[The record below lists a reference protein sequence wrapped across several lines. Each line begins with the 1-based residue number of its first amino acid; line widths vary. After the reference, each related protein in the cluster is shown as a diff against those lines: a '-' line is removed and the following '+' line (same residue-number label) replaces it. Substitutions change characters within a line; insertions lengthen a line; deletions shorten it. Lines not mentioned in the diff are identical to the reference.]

1 MNKLMNWM
9 FAAIL
14 FCGTVMCGLTSCTK
28 EETKF
33 VDLNADVELYTVKS
47 NYEIVSTGNLTD
59 ANLKT
64 VRNVLDKNFVGEE
77 SDRKTLSDARSGLDA
92 VVKKVEDVIKTNDLF
107 VQGLTYRIYV
117 KLFDSKETLVYSK
130 TVTVENDQISTK

>member
-9 FAAIL
+9 FTAIL
-14 FCGTVMCGLTSCTK
+14 LCGTVMFGLTSCTK

-33 VDLNADVELYTVKS
+33 VDLNADVELYTMKS
-47 NYEIVSTGNLTD
+47 NYEIVSTGNLTE

-64 VRNVLDKNFVGEE
+64 VRNVLDKSFVGEE
-77 SDRKTLSDARSGLDA
+77 SARKTLSDARSGVDA
-92 VVKKVEDVIKTNDLF
+92 VVKNIENVIKDNDLF
-107 VQGLTYRIYV
+107 AQGLTYSIYV

-130 TVTVENDQISTK
+130 TVTVENDKITTK